1 MKVFL
6 FGLALFVCSGCASS
20 RYYPV
25 DRQQD
30 NTDYANRMECPG
42 DTLPV
47 CQQRGGEII
56 NCRCAH
62 DTELGDIIL

>member
-1 MKVFL
+1 MKAFL
-6 FGLALFVCSGCASS
+6 FTLALVVCAGCASS

-30 NTDYANRMECPG
+30 NTDYANRIECPG

-47 CQQRGGEII
+47 CDQRGSEIVS
-56 NCRCAH
+56 CRCVR
-62 DTELGDIIL
+62 DTEIGDIIL